1 MTEMGEEDLQL
12 VGALREGDEAA
23 FLALVRRHHA
33 SMVRV
38 ACAFV
43 ASDAV
48 AEEVVQDSWLG
59 VLEGIGR
66 FEGRSS
72 LRSWLF
78 SIVANRARSRAGR
91 EARSAPFSSFDEADD
106 EPAVD
111 SSRFLPQDHPRWP
124 GHWSSPPERWPEEQ
138 LLQRETLDLAR
149 GAIATL
155 PEAQRQVIVLR
166 DVEGCDAA
174 EVCQALG
181 VSDGNQRVLLHRA
194 RSKVRAMLESRL
206 GRTP

>member
-1 MTEMGEEDLQL
+1 MREEDLQL
-12 VGALREGDEAA
+12 VAALREGDEAA
-23 FLALVRRHHA
+23 FLAVVRRHHP

-38 ACAFV
+38 ARAFV

-48 AEEVVQDSWLG
+48 AEEVVQEAWLG
-59 VLEGIGR
+59 VLDGIGQ

-78 SIVANRARSRAGR
+78 SIVANRARSRAAR
-91 EARSAPFSSFDEADD
+91 EARSAPFSSWDEPDE

-124 GHWSSPPERWPEEQ
+124 GHWSSPPERWPEEK
-138 LLQRETLDLAR
+138 LLLRETLDLAR
-149 GAIATL
+149 EAIAAL
-155 PEAQRQVIVLR
+155 PEAQRQVIILR
-166 DVEGCDAA
+166 DVEGCDAG

-181 VSDGNQRVLLHRA
+181 VTDGNQRVLLHRA
-194 RSKVRAMLESRL
+194 RSKVRAMLESQL
-206 GRTP
+206 GRTS

>member
-1 MTEMGEEDLQL
+1 MREEDLQL
-12 VGALREGDEAA
+12 VAALREGDEAA
-23 FLALVRRHHA
+23 FLAVVRRHHP

-38 ACAFV
+38 ARAFV

-48 AEEVVQDSWLG
+48 AEEVVQEAWLG
-59 VLEGIGR
+59 VLDGIGQ

-78 SIVANRARSRAGR
+78 SIVANRARSRAAR
-91 EARSAPFSSFDEADD
+91 EARSAPFSSWDEPDE

-124 GHWSSPPERWPEEQ
+124 GHWSSPPERWPEEK
-138 LLQRETLDLAR
+138 LLLRETLDLAR
-149 GAIATL
+149 EAIAAL
-155 PEAQRQVIVLR
+155 PEAQRQVIILR
-166 DVEGCDAA
+166 DVEGCDAE

-194 RSKVRAMLESRL
+194 RSKVRAMLESQL
-206 GRTP
+206 GRTS

>member
-1 MTEMGEEDLQL
+1 MREEDLQL
-12 VGALREGDEAA
+12 VAALREGDEAA
-23 FLALVRRHHA
+23 FLAVVRRHHP

-38 ACAFV
+38 ARAFV

-48 AEEVVQDSWLG
+48 AEEVVQEAWLG
-59 VLEGIGR
+59 VLDGIGQ

-78 SIVANRARSRAGR
+78 SIVANRARSRAAR
-91 EARSAPFSSFDEADD
+91 EARSAPFSSWDEPDE

-124 GHWSSPPERWPEEQ
+124 GHWSSPPERWPEEK
-138 LLQRETLDLAR
+138 LLLRETLDLAR
-149 GAIATL
+149 EAIAAL
-155 PEAQRQVIVLR
+155 PEAQRQVIILR
-166 DVEGCDAA
+166 DVEGCDAE

-181 VSDGNQRVLLHRA
+181 VTDGNQRVLLHRA
-194 RSKVRAMLESRL
+194 RSKVRAMLESQL
-206 GRTP
+206 GRTS